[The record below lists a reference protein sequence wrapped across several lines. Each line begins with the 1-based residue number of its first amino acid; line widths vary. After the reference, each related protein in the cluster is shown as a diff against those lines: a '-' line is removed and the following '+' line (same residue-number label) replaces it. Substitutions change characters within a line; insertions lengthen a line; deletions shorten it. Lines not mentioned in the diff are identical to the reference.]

1 MKTYHKKFLYLPKN
15 NLRSNVNCKYKQL
28 TMSKAPGTQLSIC
41 QGNRW
46 QMTCPVRL
54 QRRKEVL
61 LALKMSTTWLSIYG
75 SSDLELFSKSGDW
88 KVRQRPGS
96 TTNWA

>member
-1 MKTYHKKFLYLPKN
+1 M
-15 NLRSNVNCKYKQL
+15 
-28 TMSKAPGTQLSIC
+28 TMSKAPGIQLSIC
-41 QGNRW
+41 QRNRW
-46 QMTCPVRL
+46 QMTCPVPL

-75 SSDLELFSKSGDW
+75 SSDLELFYKSGDW

-96 TTNWA
+96 TTNWT